1 MQFSLL
7 KFPPNPD
14 IKEVSGIP
22 WGCSIQPFCNIQQFQ
37 KKKQATTKTTVVEED
52 PNNNN
57 SDNNNNNNTNT
68 DLPFPQILVNS
79 NEVARCE
86 SCFGYINPYV
96 TFQRTQWKCSLCY
109 HSNYIPSTS
118 RYATLVARP
127 QLPELRDNLI
137 EYRVTT
143 TSSSNIQQ
151 QKNEIKESGNSPL
164 KYVIQ
169 GRWGLVF
176 ILLCTKIMDDSN
188 YSFQTIII
196 IIDIVYYYYYYY

>member
-7 KFPPNPD
+7 KFPPNPE

-37 KKKQATTKTTVVEED
+37 KKKHPTTNKKSIVDED
-52 PNNNN
+52 PNNKNN
-57 SDNNNNNNTNT
+57 SDNNNT

-79 NEVARCE
+79 NEIARCE

-118 RYATLVARP
+118 RYGSLVARP
-127 QLPELRDNLI
+127 QLPELRDNFI

-143 TSSSNIQQ
+143 TPNNTINNIG
-151 QKNEIKESGNSPL
+151 NDESKESGNSPL
-164 KYVIQ
+164 K
-169 GRWGLVF
+169 
-176 ILLCTKIMDDSN
+176 
-188 YSFQTIII
+188 
-196 IIDIVYYYYYYY
+196 